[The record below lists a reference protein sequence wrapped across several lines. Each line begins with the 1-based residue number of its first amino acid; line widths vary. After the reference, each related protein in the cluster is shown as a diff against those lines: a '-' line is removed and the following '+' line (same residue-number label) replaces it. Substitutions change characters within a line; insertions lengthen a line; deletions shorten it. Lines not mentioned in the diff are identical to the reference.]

1 MMQSDASFRAV
12 PAIVVVEDSEEDF
25 YTVQETVRR
34 AGVSH
39 AICRVTS
46 GGRCLDLLR
55 GEGAGQ
61 TPIRPVLVLLD
72 LSSPGIDGREALAI
86 IKADHA
92 LSVLPVVVLTTSSS
106 PKDIDFCYRA
116 GANAYH
122 VKPARHDEYMKLLR
136 TILEY
141 WLGAVTPP
149 QRTGLHI

>member
-1 MMQSDASFRAV
+1 MIQSDALSRAT
-12 PAIVVVEDSEEDF
+12 PAIVVVEDSDEDF
-25 YTVQETVRR
+25 YTVEETLRR
-34 AGVSH
+34 AGGRH

-46 GGRCLDLLR
+46 GGECVDLLR

-92 LSVLPVVVLTTSSS
+92 LRELPVVVLTTSSS
-106 PKDIDFCYRA
+106 PKDIEFCYRA

-122 VKPARHDEYMKLLR
+122 VKPLRHDEYMKLLC

-149 QRTGLHI
+149 QRSGLHI